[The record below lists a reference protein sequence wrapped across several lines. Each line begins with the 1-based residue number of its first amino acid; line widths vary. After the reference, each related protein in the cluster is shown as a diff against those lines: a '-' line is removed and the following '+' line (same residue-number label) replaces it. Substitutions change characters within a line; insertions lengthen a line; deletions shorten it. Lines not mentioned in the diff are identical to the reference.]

1 MTHRAAAAARS
12 VPRSARRARPCSAGT
27 TSPPRGS
34 CSGPATA
41 PVPPD
46 FLAACVGGG
55 RDLFASVAREQAD
68 RLERRGEHQRAAL
81 LHLSL
86 HDVVAALGSLRR
98 GGFIRD
104 AAALAASRLHPGDE
118 VLVAVRRELAAE
130 ETRGGMEAAAKAHLA
145 AGRPAAAVRA
155 LTRRTLGGARAAAEV
170 ALTCGLRG
178 EPERHAVL
186 RAAPECAEMGDVEGL
201 GR

>member
-1 MTHRAAAAARS
+1 ML
-12 VPRSARRARPCSAGT
+12 
-27 TSPPRGS
+27 GS
-34 CSGPATA
+34 GDG

-104 AAALAASRLHPGDE
+104 AAALAASRLRPGDE
-118 VLVAVRRELAAE
+118 VLVAVRRELAAAE
-130 ETRGGMEAAAKAHLA
+130 ETRRAPGGGGEGAPRGGSTRGGGPRAH
-145 AGRPAAAVRA
+145 PA
-155 LTRRTLGGARAAAEV
+155 
-170 ALTCGLRG
+170 
-178 EPERHAVL
+178 
-186 RAAPECAEMGDVEGL
+186 DL
-201 GR
+201 GRREGGGGGWR